1 MTCNQFIAEIKNTIV
16 FLKKLNGKRTLWKAR
31 RIRKI
36 LKLRKTQLALLL
48 DLLELEDSEFSQL
61 WNRNMDLLKGENLQF
76 NVTRNDSHIV
86 SGHPTK
92 LSGQID
98 KHGKINAKPAG
109 GAFPF
114 MGKRT
119 FPKVYAGKIDGIGQF
134 FLRSESNGMSL
145 FGRVLPK
152 NYMGSIQS
160 NGAIEM
166 RISQKKN
173 EMWQFSNIGQLV
185 CNPFGNDTDRRNE
198 FLNNKDLMMRKAA
211 LRLAFIEKELS
222 N

>member
-1 MTCNQFIAEIKNTIV
+1 MSDLLIQGVKGTIV
-16 FLKKLNGKRTLWKAR
+16 ELKKLNGKKTFCKSR

-36 LKLRKTQLALLL
+36 LKLRKAQLTLLL
-48 DLLELEDSEFSQL
+48 DLLELEDLEFSQL

-76 NVTRNDSHIV
+76 KVTRNDGGIM

-98 KHGKINAKPAG
+98 KDGKIIAQPAG
-109 GAFPF
+109 GSFPF

-134 FLRSESNGMSL
+134 FIRTVSNGMSL

-152 NYMGSIQS
+152 NYRGSIAS

-173 EMWQFSNIGQLV
+173 ELFQFSNIGQLI
-185 CNPFGNDTDRRNE
+185 CNPFGNDADRRDE
-198 FLNNKDLMMRKAA
+198 FLNNKDKMMRKAA
-211 LRLAFIEKELS
+211 LRLAFIEKDLS
-222 N
+222 H